1 MHAGLGNLDRF
12 LKKHENI
19 IISTHESPDGDGLG
33 AEIGFREVL
42 EKLGKNAVII
52 NSDPVPD
59 KYLYIDIDKEIHMF
73 TDELDLPSPLSDY
86 AVVVLD
92 TNDFSNIGHAYNYL
106 KDKVHEIFIIDHH
119 EGGPDKTDESFIKV
133 EASSVSEIVYNIF
146 RYYGLTPSFKA
157 AQSIYTGI
165 VFDSGSFRYP
175 KTSAETFR
183 IAGHLV
189 ELGAHPFTVY
199 EHIYENNSLSS
210 FELRA
215 MILSTMEIHCD
226 GRLIAMKLTPEMVTK
241 SGANFSEGELSIN
254 TPLIIQGVRASLLVK
269 QDVSGP
275 VKVSMRTK
283 GELNVA
289 DLAISNGG
297 GGHKN
302 AAGYKS
308 KHSLDETF
316 QKALSDMK
324 KLMSCGS

>member
-12 LKKHENI
+12 LKRNENI

-33 AEIGFREVL
+33 AEIALREVF
-42 EKLGKNAVII
+42 ERLGKRAVII
-52 NSDPVPD
+52 NSDQTPD
-59 KYLYIDIDKEIHMF
+59 KYLFIDIDSEIRVC
-73 TDELDLPSPLSDY
+73 TDEALLPTPLSDY

-92 TNDFSNIGHAYNYL
+92 TNDFSNIGHAYSHL
-106 KDKVHEIFIIDHH
+106 RDRVKEVFVIDHH
-119 EGGPDKTDESFIKV
+119 EGGPDRTDEGFIKA
-133 EASSVSEIVYNIF
+133 EASSVSEIIYNIF

-157 AQSIYTGI
+157 AQSLYTGL
-165 VFDSGSFRYP
+165 VFDTGSFRYP
-175 KTSAETFR
+175 KTSPETFR

-215 MILSTMEIHCD
+215 LILSTMEIHCG
-226 GRLIAMKLTPEMVTK
+226 GRLIAMKLTPEMILK
-241 SGANFSEGELSIN
+241 SGASFSEGELSIN
-254 TPLIIQGVRASLLVK
+254 LPLTIQGVAASLLVK
-269 QDVSGP
+269 QDVGGP

-289 DLAISNGG
+289 ELAISKGG

-308 KHSLDETF
+308 KLSFEETF
-316 QKALSDMK
+316 QNAVGEIKRLVE
-324 KLMSCGS
+324 CGS